1 MEMTHE
7 ERAREAV
14 RDWMATFGED
24 ELVLLPD
31 DVAAL
36 ESRVHQACI
45 VASNAELERRRV
57 VEEARD
63 QLRRLVDGFDRL
75 EGSGWR
81 DFLERKSV
89 WSELT
94 FGAGQRTKGIVAHI
108 RKELAEIEADPL
120 DLMEWIDV
128 ANLAMDGFWRAFF
141 VKYQPDDTHH
151 DPHGNMHWRA
161 AAEFVWL
168 IQRKAEINEARRW
181 PTPTSDDL
189 PVEHVRGAQCF

>member
-7 ERAREAV
+7 ERAEQIVREWAQQFQ
-14 RDWMATFGED
+14 AQANGGAGAFGELARRISIATA
-24 ELVLLPD
+24 EG
-31 DVAAL
+31 
-36 ESRVHQACI
+36 
-45 VASNAELERRRV
+45 SNAELKRRRV

-75 EGSGWR
+75 EGSGWLR

-141 VKYQPDDTHH
+141 VKYQPDETHH

-189 PVEHVRGAQCF
+189 PVEHVREAQCS